1 MSDAIDDLTFEAG
14 YEALQTI
21 VDQLQAGGLTIAES
35 IALYERGVRLADLC
49 ARRLEEAELR
59 VTELNL
65 VAVSDPAGPIRP
77 EGEGDD
83 ALDPEA

>member
-1 MSDAIDDLTFEAG
+1 MPSGSPPSPSAWPNPPSGERARS
-14 YEALQTI
+14 
-21 VDQLQAGGLTIAES
+21 GG
-35 IALYERGVRLADLC
+35 GFPADLPIPEEVLRI

-59 VTELNL
+59 VSELNL
-65 VAVSDPAGPIRP
+65 VAVSDPAGPIQP